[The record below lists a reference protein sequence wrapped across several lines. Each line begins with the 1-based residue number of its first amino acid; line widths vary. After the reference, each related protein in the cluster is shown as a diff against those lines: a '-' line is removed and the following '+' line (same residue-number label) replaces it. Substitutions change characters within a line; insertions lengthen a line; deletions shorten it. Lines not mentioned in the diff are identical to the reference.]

1 MLEYLIELKIHIQAN
16 YYFQSFCLCCCF
28 TAKDSKI
35 IAGNID
41 AYNIGPPF
49 PRENE
54 QRPVMSND
62 RILTLVVANG
72 MTNPPQAT
80 STLIL
85 GIIISSIF
93 SEFYKLSKNPTCK
106 LYFTPLTSAPV
117 FCPLRQ
123 QTMDMLLGATKVFT
137 SQQLGTFH
145 LVKFS

>member
-54 QRPVMSND
+54 QGTVLSND
-62 RILTLVVANG
+62 HIYIHGKEPDLHV
-72 MTNPPQAT
+72 
-80 STLIL
+80 
-85 GIIISSIF
+85 
-93 SEFYKLSKNPTCK
+93 KLRFNNNRRRGNHHGGKRDN
-106 LYFTPLTSAPV
+106 
-117 FCPLRQ
+117 
-123 QTMDMLLGATKVFT
+123 
-137 SQQLGTFH
+137 
-145 LVKFS
+145 

>member
-16 YYFQSFCLCCCF
+16 YYFQRFCLCCCF

-35 IAGNID
+35 IAGNI
-41 AYNIGPPF
+41 YVYNNIGPPF

-72 MTNPPQAT
+72 KTNLPPAT
-80 STLIL
+80 STLTL
-85 GIIISSIF
+85 GINVSLIF
-93 SEFYKLSKNPTCK
+93 LEFYKLSKNSTCK

-123 QTMDMLLGATKVFT
+123 RTMDMLLEASKVST
-137 SQQLGTFH
+137 S
-145 LVKFS
+145 

>member
-16 YYFQSFCLCCCF
+16 YYFQRFCLCCCF

-35 IAGNID
+35 IAGNIYV
-41 AYNIGPPF
+41 YNIGPPF

-72 MTNPPQAT
+72 MTNLPPAT
-80 STLIL
+80 STLTL
-85 GIIISSIF
+85 GTNVSLIF
-93 SEFYKLSKNPTCK
+93 LEFYKLSKNSTCK

-123 QTMDMLLGATKVFT
+123 QTMDMLLEASKVST
-137 SQQLGTFH
+137 S
-145 LVKFS
+145 